1 MAALPETGKKAPA
14 FKIAAGNGETV
25 SLGDLKGQ
33 NVVLYF
39 YPKDNTSGCTKEA
52 IGFTEAAKDFKK
64 LNAIV
69 LGASKDSIK
78 SHQRFI
84 DKHGLRLTLLADE
97 DGKLVEKYGVW
108 VEKNNYGRK
117 YMGIERATFLIDE
130 TGVVREIWRKVRVN
144 GHVEA
149 VQEALKALGS

>member
-14 FKIAAGNGETV
+14 FKIAASNGETV

-52 IGFTEAAKDFKK
+52 IGFTAAAKDFKK

-84 DKHGLRLTLLADE
+84 DKHGLKLTLLADE

-130 TGVVREIWRKVRVN
+130 TGTVREIWRKVRVN